1 LVQQRTDDKQS
12 NSKVRSTAP
21 SIESEFLFALSENHA
36 AYFIISNAVVPNEMG
51 QFSGLSLVGNPEFFP
66 RMFTA

>member
-12 NSKVRSTAP
+12 ISKVRSTPP

-36 AYFIISNAVVPNEMG
+36 AYFILSIAVVPNAMG
-51 QFSGLSLVGNPEFFP
+51 QISGLSRFGNAEFFP
-66 RMFTA
+66 RMFTS